1 MEDHTE
7 TSEDE
12 NSETSVLPTE
22 EYTPFLEEECK
33 HKYELMSVLRHKNSS
48 ITIIFTKLVYFLL
61 KRTRQIFF

>member
-33 HKYELMSVLRHKNSS
+33 HKYEL
-48 ITIIFTKLVYFLL
+48 YELL
-61 KRTRQIFF
+61 S

>member
-22 EYTPFLEEECK
+22 EYTPFLEEEFK
-33 HKYELMSVLRHKNSS
+33 HKYELLS
-48 ITIIFTKLVYFLL
+48 
-61 KRTRQIFF
+61 